1 MSQFN
6 KDTVFKM
13 FSVME
18 VLGMC
23 LPSVKNFSDA
33 PLKYVFLGLKLLK
46 FSCFREFK
54 LWGDQRSQYKNNRF
68 F

>member
-1 MSQFN
+1 
-6 KDTVFKM
+6 
-13 FSVME
+13 ME

-23 LPSVKNFSDA
+23 LPSVKNFSDT